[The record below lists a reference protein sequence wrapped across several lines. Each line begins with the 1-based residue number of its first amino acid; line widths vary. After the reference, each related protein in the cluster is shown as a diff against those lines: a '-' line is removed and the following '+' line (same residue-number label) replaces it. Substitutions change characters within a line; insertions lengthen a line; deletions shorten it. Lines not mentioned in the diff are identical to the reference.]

1 MKPND
6 IIEKLLKN
14 PMYEAAMSSL
24 KTEEE
29 KTLITNNVKDM
40 IGKIYGPLF
49 EALEETLSNPEES
62 KKLSAILEGKQSVD
76 PIVTQEVK

>member
-14 PMYEAAMSSL
+14 PMCNAAVASL
-24 KTEEE
+24 KSEEE
-29 KTLITNNVKDM
+29 KNLIINNVKDM
-40 IGKIYGPLF
+40 IDKIYGPLF
-49 EALEETLSNPEES
+49 QALEETLSNPEES
-62 KKLSAILEGKQSVD
+62 KKLSAILEGKQTTD